1 MADATDLKSVGA
13 KAPCG
18 FESRRRHSACRA
30 DPHIHL
36 ICLAPDRCTRFILC
50 FMLKCLPVLCL
61 SVVLP
66 LAAGVFRAGAQAQ
79 PAPAAGLVWA
89 ETAVEIETG
98 GSPEKKLVE
107 FHFRNASDRTIRI
120 LGVKTTC
127 DCTAGRPAK
136 QTYARGEEGVLL
148 VEHRPKPGPGV
159 RLYRINV
166 VTDEGGGQSQEL
178 ILRVAS
184 TPRIAIE
191 PRLVRWSK
199 GEERVPKTVIVR
211 TPPDSKIKVTGA
223 QPDKDT
229 ISVEVADG
237 MQPGE
242 KILRLIPKPG
252 LDSAPGR
259 VRLRLL
265 TEPPLSPS
273 MDTEFF
279 VILR

>member
-1 MADATDLKSVGA
+1 
-13 KAPCG
+13 
-18 FESRRRHSACRA
+18 
-30 DPHIHL
+30 
-36 ICLAPDRCTRFILC
+36 
-50 FMLKCLPVLCL
+50 MLKCLPVLCL

-79 PAPAAGLVWA
+79 PPPAAGLVWA

-211 TPPDSKIKVTGA
+211 TPPESKIKVTGA
-223 QPDKDT
+223 QPDKEI